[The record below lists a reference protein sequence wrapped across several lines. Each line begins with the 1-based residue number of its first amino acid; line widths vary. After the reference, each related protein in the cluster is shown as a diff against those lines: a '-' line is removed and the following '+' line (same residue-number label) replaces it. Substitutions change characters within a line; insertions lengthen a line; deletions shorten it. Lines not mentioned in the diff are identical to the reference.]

1 MAIKELELKV
11 PTSYADITLEKWLIL
26 QTELDNYKDDPDAM
40 SAITLYHLCGLD
52 PIYLKGLS
60 VNDYTSI
67 KTELESFLA
76 DTEFPLQRIIKID
89 GVEYGFEPNLSQMAY
104 GAYADITQYKELTI
118 DKNWAKIMSILYRP
132 ITHKKGEM
140 YTIKTYD
147 GELKEDMFLQVGMDV
162 HLGTLFFFV
171 NLLMDLLKGIL
182 NSTMEMELPHNI
194 KSILERSGRLI
205 PHLLTLPTEIL
216 RK

>member
-1 MAIKELELKV
+1 MVQELTLNI
-11 PTSYADITLEKWLIL
+11 PTSYGDISLKKWLEL
-26 QTELDNYKDDPDAM
+26 QTELENYKDDPDAM
-40 SAITLYHLCGLD
+40 SAITLFHLCGLD

-76 DTEFPLQRIIKID
+76 DTEFPLQRIIRID
-89 GVEYGFEPNLSQMAY
+89 GMEYGFEPNLSQMAY

-147 GELKEDMFLQVGMDV
+147 GELREDMFLQVGMDV

>member
-1 MAIKELELKV
+1 MAIKEIELKV
-11 PTSYADITLEKWLIL
+11 PTSYADITLEKWLVL
-26 QTELDNYKDDPDAM
+26 QTELENYKDDPDAM

-67 KTELESFLA
+67 KVELESFLA

-89 GVEYGFEPNLSQMAY
+89 GIEYGFEPNLSQMAY

-140 YTIKTYD
+140 YAIKTYD

-194 KSILERSGRLI
+194 KSILERSGQLI

>member
-1 MAIKELELKV
+1 MQKEITLTIPTDWSSVSLKKYL
-11 PTSYADITLEKWLIL
+11 TLQKDMSNYADDEEA
-26 QTELDNYKDDPDAM
+26 QTALM
-40 SAITLYHLCGLD
+40 LSHLCGLNAEY
-52 PIYLKGLS
+52 INSLS
-60 VNDYTSI
+60 IEDYNSVRIALEGFVND
-67 KTELESFLA
+67 TEY
-76 DTEFPLQRIIKID
+76 PLQKIIKID
-89 GVEYGFEPNLSQMAY
+89 GKEYGFEPNLSQMAY

-182 NSTMEMELPHNI
+182 NSTMAMELPHNI
-194 KSILERSGRLI
+194 KSILERSGQLI
-205 PHLLTLPTEIL
+205 PHLLSLPTEIL

>member
-26 QTELDNYKDDPDAM
+26 QTELENYKDDPDAM

-67 KTELESFLA
+67 KVELESFLA

-132 ITHKKGEM
+132 ITHKKGDM

-194 KSILERSGRLI
+194 KSILERSGQLI

>member
-1 MAIKELELKV
+1 MAIKEIELKV

-67 KTELESFLA
+67 KVELESFLA
-76 DTEFPLQRIIKID
+76 DTEFPLQRIIRID
-89 GVEYGFEPNLSQMAY
+89 GIEYGFEPNLSQMAY

-171 NLLMDLLKGIL
+171 NLLMDFLKGIL

-194 KSILERSGRLI
+194 KSILERSGQLI

>member
-1 MAIKELELKV
+1 MAIKEIELKV

-26 QTELDNYKDDPDAM
+26 QTELENYKDDPDAM

-67 KTELESFLA
+67 KVELESFLA

-89 GVEYGFEPNLSQMAY
+89 GMEYGFEPNLSQMAY

-132 ITHKKGEM
+132 ITHKKGDM

-194 KSILERSGRLI
+194 KSILERSGQLI

>member
-1 MAIKELELKV
+1 
-11 PTSYADITLEKWLIL
+11 
-26 QTELDNYKDDPDAM
+26 
-40 SAITLYHLCGLD
+40 
-52 PIYLKGLS
+52 
-60 VNDYTSI
+60 
-67 KTELESFLA
+67 
-76 DTEFPLQRIIKID
+76 
-89 GVEYGFEPNLSQMAY
+89 
-104 GAYADITQYKELTI
+104 
-118 DKNWAKIMSILYRP
+118 
-132 ITHKKGEM
+132 M

-194 KSILERSGRLI
+194 KSILERSGQLI

>member
-89 GVEYGFEPNLSQMAY
+89 GIEYGFEPNLSQMAY

>member
-1 MAIKELELKV
+1 MAIKEIELKV

-67 KTELESFLA
+67 KVELESFLA
-76 DTEFPLQRIIKID
+76 DTEFPLQRIIRID
-89 GVEYGFEPNLSQMAY
+89 GMEYGFEPNLSQMAY

-182 NSTMEMELPHNI
+182 NSTMAMELPHNI
-194 KSILERSGRLI
+194 KSILERSGQLI
-205 PHLLTLPTEIL
+205 PHLLSLPTEIL

>member
-1 MAIKELELKV
+1 
-11 PTSYADITLEKWLIL
+11 
-26 QTELDNYKDDPDAM
+26 M

-67 KTELESFLA
+67 KVELESFLA

-89 GVEYGFEPNLSQMAY
+89 GIEYGFEPNLSQMAY

-132 ITHKKGEM
+132 ITHKKGDM

-194 KSILERSGRLI
+194 KSILERSGQLI

>member
-1 MAIKELELKV
+1 MAIKEIELKV

-26 QTELDNYKDDPDAM
+26 QTELENYKDDPDAM

-67 KTELESFLA
+67 KVELESFLA

-89 GVEYGFEPNLSQMAY
+89 GIEYGFEPNLSQMAY

-194 KSILERSGRLI
+194 KSILERSGQLI

>member
-1 MAIKELELKV
+1 MAIKEIELKV
-11 PTSYADITLEKWLIL
+11 PTSYADITLEKWLVL
-26 QTELDNYKDDPDAM
+26 QTELENYKDDPDAM

-67 KTELESFLA
+67 KVELESFLA

-89 GVEYGFEPNLSQMAY
+89 GMEYGFEPNLSQMAY

-132 ITHKKGEM
+132 ITHKKGDM

-194 KSILERSGRLI
+194 KSILERSGQLI

>member
-1 MAIKELELKV
+1 MVKELTLTIPTDWSSVTLKKYL
-11 PTSYADITLEKWLIL
+11 TLQKDMSNYADDEEA
-26 QTELDNYKDDPDAM
+26 QTALM
-40 SAITLYHLCGLD
+40 LSHLCGLNAEY
-52 PIYLKGLS
+52 INSLS
-60 VNDYTSI
+60 IEDYNTVRVALEGFVND
-67 KTELESFLA
+67 TEY
-76 DTEFPLQRIIKID
+76 PLQKIIKVD
-89 GVEYGFEPNLSQMAY
+89 GEEYGFEPNLSQMAY

>member
-1 MAIKELELKV
+1 
-11 PTSYADITLEKWLIL
+11 
-26 QTELDNYKDDPDAM
+26 
-40 SAITLYHLCGLD
+40 
-52 PIYLKGLS
+52 
-60 VNDYTSI
+60 
-67 KTELESFLA
+67 
-76 DTEFPLQRIIKID
+76 
-89 GVEYGFEPNLSQMAY
+89 
-104 GAYADITQYKELTI
+104 
-118 DKNWAKIMSILYRP
+118 MSILYRP

-182 NSTMEMELPHNI
+182 NSTMAMELPHNI
-194 KSILERSGRLI
+194 KSILERSGQLI